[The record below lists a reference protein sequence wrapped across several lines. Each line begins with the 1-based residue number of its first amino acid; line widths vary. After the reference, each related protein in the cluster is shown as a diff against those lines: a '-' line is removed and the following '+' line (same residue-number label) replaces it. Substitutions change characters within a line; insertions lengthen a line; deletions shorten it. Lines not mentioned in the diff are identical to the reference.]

1 MAHKYKCLK
10 ESIEEVKE
18 KSLSCGDTKM
28 NLDEGSLLE
37 KLVTLREL
45 HEGPPYIQVLNSA
58 NITFLDPSC
67 SPILSSPILSAP

>member
-28 NLDEGSLLE
+28 NKTMCG
-37 KLVTLREL
+37 
-45 HEGPPYIQVLNSA
+45 
-58 NITFLDPSC
+58 
-67 SPILSSPILSAP
+67 